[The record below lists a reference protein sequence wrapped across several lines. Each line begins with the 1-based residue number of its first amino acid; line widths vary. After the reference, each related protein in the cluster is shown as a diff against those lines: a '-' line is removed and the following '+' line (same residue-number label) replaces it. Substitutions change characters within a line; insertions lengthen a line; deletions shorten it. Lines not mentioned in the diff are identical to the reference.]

1 MHPSLVHHLLLL
13 LLLLQAILLLAG
25 TRRLVTM
32 WPCCVAGNDL
42 KQLQVW
48 PFDSFQQLEVLT
60 AAQNGLEEGC
70 LPLLG
75 SLPALQE
82 LMLPH
87 NQVKGFPRPLQE
99 GHFKSLRV
107 GTSAAR
113 LCWHKV
119 WTHALS
125 SL

>member
-1 MHPSLVHHLLLL
+1 
-13 LLLLQAILLLAG
+13 
-25 TRRLVTM
+25 M
-32 WPCCVAGNDL
+32 WSCVAGNDL

-82 LMLPH
+82 RRLSR
-87 NQVKGFPRPLQE
+87 NQLHGFPQPLQE

-107 GTSAAR
+107 GVPAAR
-113 LCWHKV
+113 LCWHRAC
-119 WTHALS
+119 THLLAYVDFAGIPD
-125 SL
+125 